1 MFMKKILG
9 VICLS
14 CFISTKLMATNISV
28 SVGAEAGARS
38 VNNSPSLY
46 NFSEQLL
53 EATKNCY
60 PYNENFTE
68 LNPIGS
74 MLGGDLSVFVDI
86 KGLQEDKCIFDVVMQ
101 LGILGRN
108 IYHCKISNSQR
119 EALFMAMKDRSNKV
133 ITETFDSYMTVED
146 VEGNVIDKKTYKT
159 TMTDNIFNIEWS
171 KISQTCDIV
180 QSELSEDEK
189 IEMEKQFNMFDNAFL
204 KSLYK
209 CEKDSA
215 SRNVLF
221 VTDSIEIKGWKTDKC
236 IVEYKDFIF
245 QLPLEKLESIK
256 TWDDVNNMISD
267 VTLCEYQPRYT
278 YNNLLFAIDSCLQK
292 DGSEGIYSKNN
303 ENITIKK
310 SLEYKKTSTGC
321 DISFINLLDRGN
333 GEENYTKI
341 CKLPESYVQFVRN
354 KYSELIKEYGPKSGD
369 GYYYRRKSNEQT
381 KSADELIW
389 QEINKNQFCN

>member
-1 MFMKKILG
+1 
-9 VICLS
+9 
-14 CFISTKLMATNISV
+14 MAMNISV
-28 SVGAEAGARS
+28 SFDTKSGTTS

-46 NFSEQLL
+46 NFSEHLL
-53 EATKNCY
+53 EATKNCS

-68 LNPIGS
+68 LNPKLVELGS

-86 KGLQEDKCIFDVVMQ
+86 KGLEEDKCIFDVVMQ
-101 LGILGRN
+101 LGILGRQ
-108 IYHCKISNSQR
+108 IYHCKISNNQR
-119 EALFMAMKDRSNKV
+119 ETLFIAMKDRSNEV
-133 ITETFDSYMTVED
+133 ITETFDSYITIED
-146 VEGNVIDKKTYKT
+146 GDGNVVDKIPQKT
-159 TMTDNIFNIEWS
+159 TMTDNLFNLEWS

-180 QSELSEDEK
+180 QEDLSEDEK
-189 IEMEKQFNMFDNAFL
+189 NDMQKQFNVFDDTFL
-204 KSLYK
+204 KSLYM
-209 CEKDSA
+209 CEKASV
-215 SRNVLF
+215 SRNVMF
-221 VTDSIEIKGWKTDKC
+221 ISDNIEIKGWKADKC
-236 IVEYKDFIF
+236 IIEYNDFIF

-256 TWDDVNNMISD
+256 TWNDINSMIKD

-278 YNNLLFAIDSCLQK
+278 YNNLLFAISSCLQE
-292 DGSEGIYSKNN
+292 DGSEGIYSENN
-303 ENITIKK
+303 ENMTIKK

-333 GEENYTKI
+333 GEENYTKT

-369 GYYYRRKSNEQT
+369 GYYYGAESNDQT